1 MVSNFVLLLSGAAA
15 LGAVGTLI
23 LSLFLHRNSLAQLHF
38 VQEQLGVAKDA
49 RKSQN
54 MLSAL
59 EMLRDQDFRA
69 ALLVVR
75 NRMKGRPHQSWDAG
89 DVFHVLLVCS
99 TYNMIGLMIKQDLLP
114 RDLFVQHWGGSVI
127 DSYESLAQ
135 FIESRQLHNPL
146 YCADY
151 QWLYVEC
158 RAARYSESASKEMPF
173 PKRDTEGPRRRHDQ
187 TVRVSRSR

>member
-1 MVSNFVLLLSGAAA
+1 MSSNLVLILSGIAA
-15 LGAVGTLI
+15 LGALSTFAV
-23 LSLFLHRNSLAQLHF
+23 SLFLHRSSQAQLRF
-38 VQEQLGVAKDA
+38 VQDQLGVAKDA

-54 MLSAL
+54 MLQAL

-75 NRMKGRPHQSWDAG
+75 NRMKGRPHHTWDAG

-99 TYNMIGLMIKQDLLP
+99 TYNMVGLMIKQDLLP
-114 RDLFVQHWGGSVI
+114 RELFVQHWGGSVI

-135 FIESRQLHNPL
+135 FIENRQQHNPL

-151 QWLYVEC
+151 QWLYVQC

-173 PKRDTEGPRRRHDQ
+173 PSQDSASGPQRRR
-187 TVRVSRSR
+187 TRALRRG